1 MADGFLAAILADSL
15 SANSKKCSFL
25 CTFLLSHP
33 ARGAWIEILAGVYCR
48 IAQDDLSHVDM
59 LHKQA
64 VEMIGEQKR
73 SGVTVP
79 ESMQAVWDFEHERQI
94 EDVADVKRLIDMYKE

>member
-33 ARGAWIEILAGVYCR
+33 ARGAWIEMRGVDG
-48 IAQDDLSHVDM
+48 AADKEVDM
-59 LHKQA
+59 SHPARGAWIEIPARYLPA
-64 VEMIGEQKR
+64 R
-73 SGVTVP
+73 ST
-79 ESMQAVWDFEHERQI
+79 R
-94 EDVADVKRLIDMYKE
+94 VAPRKGCVD

>member
-1 MADGFLAAILADSL
+1 
-15 SANSKKCSFL
+15 
-25 CTFLLSHP
+25 
-33 ARGAWIEILAGVYCR
+33 
-48 IAQDDLSHVDM
+48 
-59 LHKQA
+59 
-64 VEMIGEQKR
+64 MIGEQKR

>member
-1 MADGFLAAILADSL
+1 MKELKEVIRDIEEILDSAEMYAKEAVKHKTQYP
-15 SANSKKCSFL
+15 S
-25 CTFLLSHP
+25 
-33 ARGAWIEILAGVYCR
+33 LAGVYCR

>member
-1 MADGFLAAILADSL
+1 MKELKEVIRDIGEILDSAEMYAKEAVKHKTQYP
-15 SANSKKCSFL
+15 S
-25 CTFLLSHP
+25 
-33 ARGAWIEILAGVYCR
+33 LAGVYCR

-79 ESMQAVWDFEHERQI
+79 ESMQAVYDYLHERQI
-94 EDVADVKRLIDMYKE
+94 EEAREVKTYQAMYRG

>member
-1 MADGFLAAILADSL
+1 MKELKEVVMDIHEELECAEKYAKEAVKHKEQYPALAS
-15 SANSKKCSFL
+15 
-25 CTFLLSHP
+25 
-33 ARGAWIEILAGVYCR
+33 VYYR
-48 IAQDDLSHVDM
+48 ISTDDLAHMDM

>member
-1 MADGFLAAILADSL
+1 MKELKEVIRDIGEILDS
-15 SANSKKCSFL
+15 AEMYAKEAVKHK
-25 CTFLLSHP
+25 TQYP
-33 ARGAWIEILAGVYCR
+33 ALAGVYCR
-48 IAQDDLSHVDM
+48 IAHDNLSHVDM

-73 SGVTVP
+73 SGVNVP
-79 ESMQAVWDFEHERQI
+79 EAMQAVWDFEHERQI